1 MHNIKIVKENELK
14 VYQVNLFNVEKEK
27 KSETSI
33 CRKYVISR
41 VVNMNTDISIYLTK
55 KKVIYSIFLYRGF
68 FEYVFIYL
76 YLLLILL

>member
-1 MHNIKIVKENELK
+1 LHNIKIVKENELK

-55 KKVIYSIFLYRGF
+55 TLKRLYIQYFFIEGFSNMYSYICIYY
-68 FEYVFIYL
+68 
-76 YLLLILL
+76 